1 MKKILSVVLAVLML
15 AAVFTLTAC
24 GKKKVEP
31 KEALTAIVDAA
42 KKSTELKSVKGSLS
56 AKAKVDADVEGQSVK
71 GNVELSGNF
80 TADGLQTG
88 DVGAELSLKLS
99 PNLDNEQIKSIIGNG
114 PIEAKAVLVDGVA
127 YVDLKTSSA
136 MLGNMKFKTELPVGQ
151 VLGMAGSIS
160 EKDIDTSEAEKYIK
174 SSTVSGSGKKT
185 YTLKFDAAK
194 IKDVISGEAEVDIKS
209 MDDPVVTVTVSKDGY
224 IQAVKLQ
231 IKNLN
236 VDADGEGTVK
246 GDVDFSIDLDN
257 PGKDFKANTDVNPDD
272 YDDIED
278 VLGGMFG
285 MGF

>member
-71 GNVELSGNF
+71 GNVELSGSF
-80 TADGLQTG
+80 TADGLQAG

-224 IQAVKLQ
+224 IQALKFQ

>member
-224 IQAVKLQ
+224 IQALKFQ

-272 YDDIED
+272 YGDIED

>member
-160 EKDIDTSEAEKYIK
+160 DEDIDTSEAEKYIK

-194 IKDVISGEAEVDIKS
+194 IKDEIAGQAEVDIKS

-224 IQAVKLQ
+224 IQALKLQ